1 MNHNFADWNTT
12 VLFDNTDISKTCS
25 FNDNT
30 LYIVVDEEG
39 EEDIVILD
47 DRACYSI
54 KDCVK
59 DNGYLD
65 SREVIT
71 WEDIRLYL
79 LSKGIRNINIE
90 PKFIL
95 TEDNQNVIEKFYVR
109 IKKYSS
115 YKDIYKTITFVKRKK
130 PLFLPMD
137 INYMESEDNDY
148 LFDTYEEA
156 RKQAIIYCI
165 DLIKHN

>member
-1 MNHNFADWNTT
+1 MTHNFADWNTT
-12 VLFDNTDISKTCS
+12 VLFDNTDISKTCNY
-25 FNDNT
+25 NDNT

-39 EEDIVILD
+39 EEDVIILD

-79 LSKGIRNINIE
+79 LSKGYEYWIY
-90 PKFIL
+90 PFDFIHDESKRL
-95 TEDNQNVIEKFYVR
+95 YSVTIQKYNLSKEDNYNDK
-109 IKKYSS
+109 
-115 YKDIYKTITFVKRKK
+115 ITLTDF
-130 PLFLPMD
+130 
-137 INYMESEDNDY
+137 ES
-148 LFDTYEEA
+148 YEEA
-156 RKQAIIYCI
+156 RKVAITYCLN
-165 DLIKHN
+165 LINNGHNTINT